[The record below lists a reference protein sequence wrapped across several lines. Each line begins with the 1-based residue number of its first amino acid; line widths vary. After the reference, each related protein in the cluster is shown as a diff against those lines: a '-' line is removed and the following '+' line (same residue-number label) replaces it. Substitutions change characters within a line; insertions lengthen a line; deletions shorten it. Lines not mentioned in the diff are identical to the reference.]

1 MHYIIFFPPAT
12 PSHGSS
18 NTVKRRPESGAG
30 ARVTRPRHLKQKKDI
45 YKAGSSNGECPMS
58 LIMSCTHSYRTHNPG
73 HDALSLARTISEFIK
88 YGYLHNINVDAKFW
102 LNESYWTAFLHLSYR
117 HSYEQDNLIRVL
129 SCFGSTKENSF
140 YAAVSLCPAPVT

>member
-1 MHYIIFFPPAT
+1 M
-12 PSHGSS
+12 
-18 NTVKRRPESGAG
+18 KRRPESGAG

-88 YGYLHNINVDAKFW
+88 YGYLHIKVGAIF
-102 LNESYWTAFLHLSYR
+102 
-117 HSYEQDNLIRVL
+117 
-129 SCFGSTKENSF
+129 
-140 YAAVSLCPAPVT
+140 